1 MTYQS
6 VLPRLAEAGIITLA
20 AYERQEIEDEIERLI
35 GLLDACDAPI
45 EDLEPDNDDKGADD
59 YGEPDDFGEEDDFGE
74 PEFRNAPQPLY
85 GDDQRIVLDKIVV
98 REVERYRQD

>member
-1 MTYQS
+1 MSAALTLNDADRERIETAIELL
-6 VLPRLAEAGIITLA
+6 VGI
-20 AYERQEIEDEIERLI
+20 
-35 GLLDACDAPI
+35 LDAMDAPSA
-45 EDLEPDNDDKGADD
+45 DMEPDDDKGADD

-98 REVERYRQD
+98 GEVERYRQD